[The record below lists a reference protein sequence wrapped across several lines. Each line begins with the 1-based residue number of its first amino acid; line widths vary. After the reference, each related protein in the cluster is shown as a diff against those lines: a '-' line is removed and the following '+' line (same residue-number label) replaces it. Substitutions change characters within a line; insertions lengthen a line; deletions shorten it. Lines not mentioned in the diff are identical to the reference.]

1 MIRSVFCRVAVLACA
16 VLLAPTAALP
26 QAANAPDVQGR
37 LQAQSG
43 LRFAQA
49 QVAQAQVAQAQV
61 AQAQVAQAQVAQ
73 VQLAQVQL
81 AQGCA
86 RRIGPFVTQD
96 TAWQRWRQG
105 RAQGYSLSNGIFPCN
120 DQYGTRGYCFNVFLP
135 C

>member
-1 MIRSVFCRVAVLACA
+1 MIRSVFCRAGVLACA

-26 QAANAPDVQGR
+26 QAANAPDLQGR

-43 LRFAQA
+43 HRFAQS
-49 QVAQAQVAQAQV
+49 
-61 AQAQVAQAQVAQ
+61 
-73 VQLAQVQL
+73 QLAQIQL
-81 AQGCA
+81 AQGCG
-86 RRIGPFVTQD
+86 RRVGPFATQD

-105 RAQGYSLSNGIFPCN
+105 RAQGYSLSNGIFPCY

>member
-1 MIRSVFCRVAVLACA
+1 MIRSIFYRVAVLACA
-16 VLLAPTAALP
+16 VLLAPTTALP
-26 QAANAPDVQGR
+26 QAANAPDAQGR

-43 LRFAQA
+43 LRFAQV
-49 QVAQAQVAQAQV
+49 QPV
-61 AQAQVAQAQVAQ
+61 Q

-86 RRIGPFVTQD
+86 RRVGPFATQD

-105 RAQGYSLSNGIFPCN
+105 RAQGYSLSNGIFPCY

>member
-16 VLLAPTAALP
+16 VLLVPTAALP

-37 LQAQSG
+37 LQTLSE
-43 LRFAQA
+43 LRFAQSQSA
-49 QVAQAQVAQAQV
+49 QSQL
-61 AQAQVAQAQVAQ
+61 AQ

-86 RRIGPFVTQD
+86 RRLGPFVTQD

-105 RAQGYSLSNGIFPCN
+105 RAQGYSLSNGIFPCY